1 MKCDWVKSDNDFA
14 HDGFSTAID
23 CPLALMDL
31 PHAYMRR
38 SSESDNSC
46 MMGKMMRVVVAL
58 LALLFLAA
66 GVAPAD
72 VCTTQSQMAAADRD
86 ALAAR
91 ARELASM
98 VQDGNVSGLQAALV
112 PEYAKDFGGLGGIVS
127 GVAPKLKGGSIAVEQ
142 VYLLDDSDAKRGAD
156 GSLPES
162 QFFCSLN
169 KSPAEAD
176 FSIPGLDA
184 GKYAFAIAE
193 VQNATSPWRLSF
205 LLKQVQGKWAMAGF
219 YPTAMWAAGH
229 DGLWYWR
236 QARAMAANNQHWN
249 AWLYYQEAEELLR
262 PARLV
267 QSTHWEK
274 LRGEQT
280 AAAPP
285 QLSEGVSVQSP
296 LVVKSAGGQEFHFTN
311 LGVDDSLGKEKI
323 DVAVRLKVD
332 QIGDVATANKRNAA
346 AMSALVAA
354 YPELRTAFHG
364 VWVFAEAP
372 GQNPFAT
379 EAAMSDIH

>member
-1 MKCDWVKSDNDFA
+1 
-14 HDGFSTAID
+14 
-23 CPLALMDL
+23 
-31 PHAYMRR
+31 
-38 SSESDNSC
+38 
-46 MMGKMMRVVVAL
+46 MMRVGVAL
-58 LALLFLAA
+58 LASLLL
-66 GVAPAD
+66 VPAVVRAD
-72 VCTTQSQMAAADRD
+72 TCTTQSQMAVADRG

-91 ARELASM
+91 ARELASL

-112 PEYAKDFGGLGGIVS
+112 PEFAKDFGGLGDVVG
-127 GVAPKLKGGSIAVEQ
+127 GVAPKLKGGSIVVEQ
-142 VYLLDDSDAKRGAD
+142 VYLLDDSDVKRNTD

-184 GKYAFAIAE
+184 GKYAFVIAE

-205 LLKQVQGKWAMAGF
+205 LMKQAQSKWAMAGF

-236 QARAMAANNQHWN
+236 QARSMVANNQHWN

-262 PARLV
+262 PAGFI
-267 QSTHWEK
+267 QSTHLEK
-274 LRGEQT
+274 LKSEQT

-285 QLSEGVSVQSP
+285 QLSQGVSVQSP
-296 LVVKSAGGQEFHFTN
+296 LVVKGADGSEYHFTS

-323 DVAVRLKVD
+323 DVAARLKVD
-332 QIGDVATANKRNAA
+332 QIGDVAAANKRNAG

-364 VWVFAEAP
+364 VWIFAEAP
-372 GQNPFAT
+372 GSNPFAT
-379 EAAMSDIH
+379 EAAMSEIH